1 MESRW
6 RSRCGSR
13 SWPFA
18 RVKATSRSS
27 CMPRAT
33 RRTSPTVP
41 LRTYVPDTNVLIA
54 DPDAPG
60 RFEEHDV
67 VVPLTVV
74 EELDKLKTRPD
85 ETGASARRAI
95 RGLEA
100 LRECGNLSE
109 GVGLPGGGRIWVEV
123 NHTGRL
129 SLPEGL
135 AHDSDDNRIL
145 ATTAN
150 LAKELGDE
158 RAVVLV
164 SKDASLRIKAE
175 ALKLAAEEYR
185 HERVAIEEGYLGVA
199 TLEVP
204 GEVVDAVYADRGGQ
218 ITPERRLWANQF
230 VVLRSGSQSALGQVR
245 ASVAAGEPVELT
257 LVHDAPETFGVR
269 ARSKEQ
275 HFALHLLRDPGIPL
289 VSLAGNAGTGK
300 TYLAVAAGL
309 DATMERSEYDRVLVF
324 RPVVRQDLGFLPGDV
339 DEKISPWMKAIH
351 DTMAQLF
358 RGSHDAD
365 RRESYTQDLVQGL
378 LDDGTVQLEPLTF
391 IRGRTFVRTFAI
403 LDEAQNV
410 EYGVLRSLASRLGE
424 GSKLVLCHDT
434 TQVDHPYVDPDSGVA
449 ALIERLKGEPL
460 FGHVTLVKGER
471 SPVAELVARKL

>member
-1 MESRW
+1 
-6 RSRCGSR
+6 
-13 SWPFA
+13 
-18 RVKATSRSS
+18 
-27 CMPRAT
+27 MPRAA
-33 RRTSPTVP
+33 RRISSAAQ
-41 LRTYVPDTNVLIA
+41 LRTYVLDTNVLIA

-100 LRECGNLSE
+100 LRERGNLSE

-175 ALKLAAEEYR
+175 ALRLAAEEYR

-199 TLEVP
+199 TLEAP
-204 GEVVDAVYADRGGQ
+204 GETIDAVFTERAGQVTADQ
-218 ITPERRLWANQF
+218 PLWANQF
-230 VVLRSGSQSALGQVR
+230 VVLRNGSQSALGQVR
-245 ASVAAGEPVELT
+245 ASTAAGEPAEVARVQE
-257 LVHDAPETFGVR
+257 APETFGVR

-300 TYLAVAAGL
+300 TYLAMAAGL
-309 DATMERSEYDRVLVF
+309 DATMERREYDRVLVF
-324 RPVVRQDLGFLPGDV
+324 RPVVPVGRQDLGFLPGDI

-434 TQVDHPYVDPDSGVA
+434 TQVDHPYVDPESGVA
-449 ALIERLKGEPL
+449 ALIERLKGESL
-460 FGHVTLVKGER
+460 FGHVTLLKGER
-471 SPVAELVARKL
+471 SPVAELVARML

>member
-1 MESRW
+1 
-6 RSRCGSR
+6 
-13 SWPFA
+13 
-18 RVKATSRSS
+18 
-27 CMPRAT
+27 MPRAP
-33 RRTSPTVP
+33 RRSNPAVP
-41 LRTYVPDTNVLIA
+41 LRTYVLDTNVLIA
-54 DPDAPG
+54 DPEALA
-60 RFEEHDV
+60 RFQEHDV

-85 ETGASARRAI
+85 ETGASARRAV
-95 RGLEA
+95 RALEA
-100 LRECGNLSE
+100 LRERGSLAE
-109 GVGLPGGGRIWVEV
+109 GVASPGGGRVRVEV
-123 NHTGRL
+123 NQVGRM

-135 AHDSDDNRIL
+135 SADTPDNRIL

-158 RAVVLV
+158 RDVILV

-185 HERVAIEEGYLGVA
+185 HERVAVEEGYLGVA
-199 TLEVP
+199 TVEVQV
-204 GEVVDAVYADRGGQ
+204 GLDAYYANRGGELV
-218 ITPERRLWANQF
+218 PDEPLYANQF

-245 ASVAAGEPVELT
+245 RTVEAGEPVELA
-257 LVHDAPETFGVR
+257 LVGEAPETFGVR

-275 HFALHLLRDPGIPL
+275 HFALHLLRDPKVPL

-300 TYLAVAAGL
+300 TYLAIASGL
-309 DATMERSEYDRVLVF
+309 EATLEADAYDRVLVF
-324 RPVVRQDLGFLPGDV
+324 RPVVPVGRQDLGFLPGDV

-351 DTMAQLF
+351 DTLALLF

-365 RRESYTQDLVQGL
+365 RRESYTRDLVQGL

-434 TQVDHPYVDPDSGVA
+434 SQVDHPYVDPDSGVA
-449 ALIERLKGEPL
+449 ALIARLKGEPL
-460 FGHVTLVKGER
+460 FGHVTLIKGER

>member
-1 MESRW
+1 
-6 RSRCGSR
+6 
-13 SWPFA
+13 
-18 RVKATSRSS
+18 
-27 CMPRAT
+27 MPR
-33 RRTSPTVP
+33 
-41 LRTYVPDTNVLIA
+41 LRTYVLDTNVLIA

-67 VVPLTVV
+67 VIPLTVV

-95 RGLEA
+95 RALEA
-100 LRECGNLSE
+100 LREQGNLSA
-109 GVGLPGGGRIWVEV
+109 GVALPGGGRLWVEV
-123 NHTGRL
+123 NHAGRL
-129 SLPEGL
+129 ILPEGL
-135 AHDSDDNRIL
+135 SSDSDDNRIL

-150 LAKELGDE
+150 LAKELGGE
-158 RAVVLV
+158 RGVVLV

-199 TLEVP
+199 TVEVA
-204 GEVVDAVYADRGGQ
+204 GGLDELYASRGGSVAADQ
-218 ITPERRLWANQF
+218 PLWANQF
-230 VVLRSGSQSALGQVR
+230 VVLRSGSQSALGQVQR
-245 ASVAAGEPVELT
+245 TAAPGEPAEVA
-257 LVHDAPETFGVR
+257 LVGEAPETFGVR

-275 HFALHLLRDPGIPL
+275 HFALHLLRDPKVPL

-309 DATMERSEYDRVLVF
+309 EMTVEAAAYDRVLVF
-324 RPVVRQDLGFLPGDV
+324 RPVVPVGRQDLGFLPGDV

-351 DTMAQLF
+351 DTLAQLF

-424 GSKLVLCHDT
+424 GSKLVMCHDT
-434 TQVDHPYVDPDSGVA
+434 TQVDHPYVEPDSGVA
-449 ALIERLKGEPL
+449 ALIERLKGEAL
-460 FGHVTLVKGER
+460 FGHVTLLKGER
-471 SPVAELVARKL
+471 SPVAELVARRL

>member
-1 MESRW
+1 
-6 RSRCGSR
+6 
-13 SWPFA
+13 
-18 RVKATSRSS
+18 
-27 CMPRAT
+27 MPRAT
-33 RRTSPTVP
+33 RRISPAVP
-41 LRTYVPDTNVLIA
+41 LRTYVLDTNVLIA

-100 LRECGNLSE
+100 LRERGNLSE

-204 GEVVDAVYADRGGQ
+204 GEAIDAVFSDQVGQ
-218 ITPERRLWANQF
+218 VSAPQRLWANQF
-230 VVLRSGSQSALGQVR
+230 VVLRNGSQSALGQAR
-245 ASVAAGEPVELT
+245 ASGAAGEPVEVVR
-257 LVHDAPETFGVR
+257 VHDAPEAFGVR

-300 TYLAVAAGL
+300 TYLAMAAGL
-309 DATMERSEYDRVLVF
+309 DATMERREYDRVLVF
-324 RPVVRQDLGFLPGDV
+324 RPVVPVGRQDLGFLPGDV

-434 TQVDHPYVDPDSGVA
+434 TQVDHPYVDPESGVA
-449 ALIERLKGEPL
+449 ALIERLKGESL
-460 FGHVTLVKGER
+460 FGHVTLLKGER
-471 SPVAELVARKL
+471 SPVAELVARML

>member
-1 MESRW
+1 M
-6 RSRCGSR
+6 
-13 SWPFA
+13 A
-18 RVKATSRSS
+18 
-27 CMPRAT
+27 
-33 RRTSPTVP
+33 
-41 LRTYVPDTNVLIA
+41 RTYVLDTNVLIA

-60 RFEEHDV
+60 RFQEHDV
-67 VVPLTVV
+67 AIPLTVV

-85 ETGASARRAI
+85 DTGASARRAI
-95 RGLEA
+95 RTLER
-100 LRECGNLSE
+100 LRQQGNLSE
-109 GVGLPGGGRIWVEV
+109 GVELPGGGRIWVEV
-123 NHTGRL
+123 SLASRL
-129 SLPEGL
+129 DLPDAL
-135 AHDSDDNRIL
+135 SSDSSDNRIL

-150 LAKELGDE
+150 LAKELAGE
-158 RAVVLV
+158 REVVLV

-175 ALKLAAEEYR
+175 ALKLLAEEYR
-185 HERVAIEEGYLGVA
+185 HERVAVEEGYLGVA
-199 TLEVP
+199 ICEQAA
-204 GEVVDAVYADRGGQ
+204 GIDAIYAARGGE
-218 ITPERRLWANQF
+218 ITADQPLWANQF

-245 ASVAAGEPVELT
+245 A
-257 LVHDAPETFGVR
+257 
-269 ARSKEQ
+269 RSKEQ
-275 HFALHLLRDPGIPL
+275 QFALHLLHDLKVPL

-309 DATMERSEYDRVLVF
+309 EQTLEQGNYDRVLVF
-324 RPVVRQDLGFLPGDV
+324 RPVVPVGRQDLGFLPGDV

-351 DTMAQLF
+351 DTLAQLF

-391 IRGRTFVRTFAI
+391 IRGRTFARTFAI

-434 TQVDHPYVDPDSGVA
+434 SQVDHPYVDPDSGVA
-449 ALIERLKGEPL
+449 AMIERLKGESL

>member
-1 MESRW
+1 
-6 RSRCGSR
+6 
-13 SWPFA
+13 
-18 RVKATSRSS
+18 
-27 CMPRAT
+27 MPRAT
-33 RRTSPTVP
+33 RRASPDVP
-41 LRTYVPDTNVLIA
+41 HRTYVLDTNVLIA

-60 RFEEHDV
+60 RFDEHDV

-74 EELDKLKTRPD
+74 EELDKLKSRPD

-95 RGLEA
+95 RVLEA
-100 LRECGNLSE
+100 LRERGNLSE
-109 GVGLPGGGRIWVEV
+109 GVSLPGGGRIWVEV

-129 SLPEGL
+129 VLPEGL

-185 HERVAIEEGYLGVA
+185 HERVAVEEGYLGVT

-204 GEVVDAVYADRGGQ
+204 GGLVDAAYAGRGAEVA
-218 ITPERRLWANQF
+218 PEQPLWANQF

-245 ASVAAGEPVELT
+245 RTVAAGEPVEVQ
-257 LVHDAPETFGVR
+257 LVCDAPETFGAR

-275 HFALHLLRDPGIPL
+275 HFALHLLRGPGIPL

-300 TYLAVAAGL
+300 TYLAMAAGL
-309 DATMERSEYDRVLVF
+309 DATMERREYDRVLVF
-324 RPVVRQDLGFLPGDV
+324 RPVVPVGRQDLGFLPGDV

-358 RGSHDAD
+358 RGAHDAD

-434 TQVDHPYVDPDSGVA
+434 TQVDHPYVDPESGVA
-449 ALIERLKGEPL
+449 ALFE
-460 FGHVTLVKGER
+460 HVTLLKGER
-471 SPVAELVARKL
+471 SPVAELVARRL

>member
-1 MESRW
+1 M
-6 RSRCGSR
+6 
-13 SWPFA
+13 A
-18 RVKATSRSS
+18 
-27 CMPRAT
+27 
-33 RRTSPTVP
+33 
-41 LRTYVPDTNVLIA
+41 RTYVLDTNVLIA
-54 DPDAPG
+54 DPEAPG
-60 RFEEHDV
+60 RFQEHDV
-67 VVPLTVV
+67 AIPLTVV

-95 RGLEA
+95 RTLER
-100 LRECGNLSE
+100 LRQQGNLSE
-109 GVGLPGGGRIWVEV
+109 GVELPGGGRIWVEV
-123 NHTGRL
+123 TLASRL
-129 SLPEGL
+129 DLPDAL
-135 AHDSDDNRIL
+135 SSDSDDNRIL

-150 LAKELGDE
+150 LAKELAGE
-158 RAVVLV
+158 REVVLV

-175 ALKLAAEEYR
+175 ALKLLAEEYR

-199 TLEVP
+199 TCEQA
-204 GEVVDAVYADRGGQ
+204 GGIDALYAARGGE
-218 ITPERRLWANQF
+218 ITPDQPLFANQF

-245 ASVAAGEPVELT
+245 RSVEAGEPVEVA
-257 LVHDAPETFGVR
+257 LVGEAPETFGVR
-269 ARSKEQ
+269 GRSKEQ
-275 HFALHLLRDPGIPL
+275 QFALHLLHDPKVPL

-309 DATMERSEYDRVLVF
+309 EATLEQGAYDRVLVF
-324 RPVVRQDLGFLPGDV
+324 RPVVPVGRQDLGFLPGDV

-351 DTMAQLF
+351 DTLAQLF

-391 IRGRTFVRTFAI
+391 IRGRTFARTFAI

-434 TQVDHPYVDPDSGVA
+434 SQVDHPYVDPDSGVA
-449 ALIERLKGEPL
+449 ALIERLKGESL

>member
-1 MESRW
+1 
-6 RSRCGSR
+6 
-13 SWPFA
+13 
-18 RVKATSRSS
+18 
-27 CMPRAT
+27 MPRAT
-33 RRTSPTVP
+33 RRISSAAQ
-41 LRTYVPDTNVLIA
+41 LRTYVLDTNVLIA
-54 DPDAPG
+54 DPEAPG

-100 LRECGNLSE
+100 LRERGNLSE
-109 GVGLPGGGRIWVEV
+109 GVGLPGGGRLWVEV

-175 ALKLAAEEYR
+175 ALRLAAEEYR

-204 GEVVDAVYADRGGQ
+204 GETIDAVFTERAGQ
-218 ITPERRLWANQF
+218 VTAEQPLWANQF
-230 VVLRSGSQSALGQVR
+230 VVLRNGSQSALGQVR
-245 ASVAAGEPVELT
+245 ARTAAGEPAEVVR
-257 LVHDAPETFGVR
+257 VHEAPETFGVR

-275 HFALHLLRDPGIPL
+275 HFALHLLRDPAIPL

-300 TYLAVAAGL
+300 TYLAMAAGL
-309 DATMERSEYDRVLVF
+309 DATMERGEYDRVLVF
-324 RPVVRQDLGFLPGDV
+324 RPVVPVGRQDLGFLPGDV

-358 RGSHDAD
+358 RGSHDVD

-434 TQVDHPYVDPDSGVA
+434 TQVDHPYVDPESGVA
-449 ALIERLKGEPL
+449 ALIERLKGESL
-460 FGHVTLVKGER
+460 FGHVTLLKGER
-471 SPVAELVARKL
+471 SPVAELVARML

>member
-1 MESRW
+1 M
-6 RSRCGSR
+6 
-13 SWPFA
+13 
-18 RVKATSRSS
+18 
-27 CMPRAT
+27 
-33 RRTSPTVP
+33 
-41 LRTYVPDTNVLIA
+41 LDTNVLIA
-54 DPDAPG
+54 DPEAPG

-67 VVPLTVV
+67 VIPLTVV
-74 EELDKLKTRPD
+74 EELDKLKGRPD
-85 ETGASARRAI
+85 ETGGSARRAI
-95 RGLEA
+95 RRLEA
-100 LRECGNLSE
+100 LREQGNLSS
-109 GVGLPGGGRIWVEV
+109 GIALPGGGRLWVEV
-123 NHTGRL
+123 NHASRPTLPDGL
-129 SLPEGL
+129 SG
-135 AHDSDDNRIL
+135 DSGDNRIL

-158 RAVVLV
+158 RSVVLV

-175 ALKLAAEEYR
+175 ALKLTAEEYR
-185 HERVAIEEGYLGVA
+185 HEQVAIEEGYLGVA
-199 TLEVP
+199 TVEVA
-204 GEVVDAVYADRGGQ
+204 GDLNALYANRGGAVAAGQ
-218 ITPERRLWANQF
+218 ALWANQF

-245 ASVAAGEPVELT
+245 RSTAADEPAEVT
-257 LVHDAPETFGVR
+257 LLPEAPETFGVR

-275 HFALHLLRDPGIPL
+275 HFALHLLRDPRIPL

-309 DATMERSEYDRVLVF
+309 EMTLEAGAYDRVLVF
-324 RPVVRQDLGFLPGDV
+324 RPVVPVGRQDLGFLPGDV
-339 DEKISPWMKAIH
+339 EEKISPWMKAIH
-351 DTMAQLF
+351 DTLAQLF

-365 RRESYTQDLVQGL
+365 RRESFTQDLVQGL

-410 EYGVLRSLASRLGE
+410 EYGVLRSLGSRLGE

-434 TQVDHPYVDPDSGVA
+434 TQVDHPYVEPGSGVV

>member
-1 MESRW
+1 M
-6 RSRCGSR
+6 
-13 SWPFA
+13 A
-18 RVKATSRSS
+18 
-27 CMPRAT
+27 
-33 RRTSPTVP
+33 
-41 LRTYVPDTNVLIA
+41 RTYVLDTNVLIA

-60 RFEEHDV
+60 RFQEHDV
-67 VVPLTVV
+67 AIPLTVV

-95 RGLEA
+95 RTLER
-100 LRECGNLSE
+100 LRQQGNLSE

-123 NHTGRL
+123 SLASRL
-129 SLPEGL
+129 DLPDAL
-135 AHDSDDNRIL
+135 SSDSSDNRIL

-150 LAKELGDE
+150 LAKELAGE
-158 RAVVLV
+158 REVVLV

-175 ALKLAAEEYR
+175 ALKLLAEEYR
-185 HERVAIEEGYLGVA
+185 HERVAIEQGYLGVA
-199 TLEVP
+199 VCEQAA
-204 GEVVDAVYADRGGQ
+204 GIDAIYAARGGE
-218 ITPERRLWANQF
+218 ITADQPLWANQF

-245 ASVAAGEPVELT
+245 RTVEAGEPIEVA
-257 LVHDAPETFGVR
+257 LVGEPPETFGVR

-275 HFALHLLRDPGIPL
+275 QFALHLLHDPKVPL

-309 DATMERSEYDRVLVF
+309 EQTLEQGNS
-324 RPVVRQDLGFLPGDV
+324 
-339 DEKISPWMKAIH
+339 
-351 DTMAQLF
+351 
-358 RGSHDAD
+358 D

-391 IRGRTFVRTFAI
+391 IRGRTFARTFAI

-434 TQVDHPYVDPDSGVA
+434 SQVDHPYGDPDSGVA
-449 ALIERLKGEPL
+449 AMIERLKGESL

>member
-1 MESRW
+1 MRIPLMAIRQGE
-6 RSRCGSR
+6 GH
-13 SWPFA
+13 
-18 RVKATSRSS
+18 VKEFVHASS
-27 CMPRAT
+27 HPQDQPHRPAPHLRPGHQRAD
-33 RRTSPTVP
+33 RRPGRAGP
-41 LRTYVPDTNVLIA
+41 LR
-54 DPDAPG
+54 G
-60 RFEEHDV
+60 
-67 VVPLTVV
+67 
-74 EELDKLKTRPD
+74 
-85 ETGASARRAI
+85 ARRGGPAD
-95 RGLEA
+95 
-100 LRECGNLSE
+100 
-109 GVGLPGGGRIWVEV
+109 GGRRAGQAQDPA
-123 NHTGRL
+123 GRDR
-129 SLPEGL
+129 SVG
-135 AHDSDDNRIL
+135 
-145 ATTAN
+145 
-150 LAKELGDE
+150 
-158 RAVVLV
+158 
-164 SKDASLRIKAE
+164 
-175 ALKLAAEEYR
+175 
-185 HERVAIEEGYLGVA
+185 
-199 TLEVP
+199 
-204 GEVVDAVYADRGGQ
+204 AVYADRGGQ

-324 RPVVRQDLGFLPGDV
+324 RPVVPVGRQDLGFLPGDV

-358 RGSHDAD
+358 RGSHDA
-365 RRESYTQDLVQGL
+365 
-378 LDDGTVQLEPLTF
+378 GTVQLEPLTF

-434 TQVDHPYVDPDSGVA
+434 TQVDHPYVDPESGVA

-460 FGHVTLVKGER
+460 FGHVNLLKGER
-471 SPVAELVARKL
+471 SPVAELVARRL

>member
-1 MESRW
+1 
-6 RSRCGSR
+6 
-13 SWPFA
+13 
-18 RVKATSRSS
+18 
-27 CMPRAT
+27 MPRAT

-41 LRTYVPDTNVLIA
+41 LRTYVLDTNVLIA
-54 DPDAPG
+54 DPEAPG

-100 LRECGNLSE
+100 LRERGNLSE

-185 HERVAIEEGYLGVA
+185 HERVAIEDGYLGVA

-204 GEVVDAVYADRGGQ
+204 GEVVDALYADRGGQ
-218 ITPERRLWANQF
+218 ITPEQPLCANQF

-245 ASVAAGEPVELT
+245 TSAAAGEPVEVA

-275 HFALHLLRDPGIPL
+275 HFALHLLRDPAIPL

-309 DATMERSEYDRVLVF
+309 DATMERGEYDRVLVF
-324 RPVVRQDLGFLPGDV
+324 RPVVPVGRQDLGFLPGDV

-378 LDDGTVQLEPLTF
+378 LDEGTVQLEPLTF

-434 TQVDHPYVDPDSGVA
+434 TQVDHPYVDPESGVA

-460 FGHVTLVKGER
+460 FGHVTLLKGER
-471 SPVAELVARKL
+471 SPVAELVARRL

>member
-1 MESRW
+1 
-6 RSRCGSR
+6 
-13 SWPFA
+13 
-18 RVKATSRSS
+18 
-27 CMPRAT
+27 MPR
-33 RRTSPTVP
+33 
-41 LRTYVPDTNVLIA
+41 LRTYVLDTNVLIA
-54 DPDAPG
+54 DPEAPG

-67 VVPLTVV
+67 VIPLTVV

-95 RGLEA
+95 RTLEA
-100 LRECGNLSE
+100 LREQGNLSV
-109 GVGLPGGGRIWVEV
+109 GVALPGGGRLWVEV
-123 NHTGRL
+123 NHAGRL
-129 SLPEGL
+129 ILPEGL
-135 AHDSDDNRIL
+135 SADSDDNRIL

-158 RAVVLV
+158 RGVVLV

-199 TLEVP
+199 TVEVA
-204 GEVVDAVYADRGGQ
+204 GGLDQLYASRGGSVAADQ
-218 ITPERRLWANQF
+218 PLWANQF
-230 VVLRSGSQSALGQVR
+230 VVLRSGSQSALGQVQR
-245 ASVAAGEPVELT
+245 TAAPGEPAEVV
-257 LVHDAPETFGVR
+257 LVGEAPETFGVR

-275 HFALHLLRDPGIPL
+275 HFALHLLRDPKVPL

-309 DATMERSEYDRVLVF
+309 EMTVEAAAYDRVLVF
-324 RPVVRQDLGFLPGDV
+324 RPVVPVGRQDLGFLPGDV

-351 DTMAQLF
+351 DTLAQLF
-358 RGSHDAD
+358 RGSHDTD
-365 RRESYTQDLVQGL
+365 RRESYTHDLVQGL
-378 LDDGTVQLEPLTF
+378 LDEGTVQLEPLTF

-424 GSKLVLCHDT
+424 GSKLVMCHDT
-434 TQVDHPYVDPDSGVA
+434 TQVDHPYVEPDSGVA
-449 ALIERLKGEPL
+449 ALIERLKGEAL
-460 FGHVTLVKGER
+460 FGHVTLLKGER

>member
-1 MESRW
+1 M
-6 RSRCGSR
+6 
-13 SWPFA
+13 A
-18 RVKATSRSS
+18 
-27 CMPRAT
+27 
-33 RRTSPTVP
+33 
-41 LRTYVPDTNVLIA
+41 RTYVLDTNVLIA
-54 DPDAPG
+54 DPEAPG
-60 RFEEHDV
+60 RFQEHDV
-67 VVPLTVV
+67 AIPLTVV

-95 RGLEA
+95 RTLER
-100 LRECGNLSE
+100 LRQQVNLSE
-109 GVGLPGGGRIWVEV
+109 GVELPGGGRIWVEV
-123 NHTGRL
+123 TLASRL
-129 SLPEGL
+129 DLPEAL
-135 AHDSDDNRIL
+135 AAASDDNRIL

-150 LAKELGDE
+150 LAKELAGE
-158 RAVVLV
+158 REVVLV

-175 ALKLAAEEYR
+175 ALKLLAEEYR

-199 TLEVP
+199 TCELAGGIDALYAARG
-204 GEVVDAVYADRGGQ
+204 GEVTADQ
-218 ITPERRLWANQF
+218 PLWANQF

-245 ASVAAGEPVELT
+245 RSVEVA
-257 LVHDAPETFGVR
+257 LVADAPETFGVR

-275 HFALHLLRDPGIPL
+275 HFALHLLHDSRIPL

-309 DATMERSEYDRVLVF
+309 EATLEQGTYDRVLVF
-324 RPVVRQDLGFLPGDV
+324 RPVVPVGRQDLGFLPGDV

-351 DTMAQLF
+351 DTLAQLF

-378 LDDGTVQLEPLTF
+378 LDDGTVQMEPLTF
-391 IRGRTFVRTFAI
+391 IRGRTFARTFAI

-424 GSKLVLCHDT
+424 GSKLILCHDT
-434 TQVDHPYVDPDSGVA
+434 SQVDHPYVDPDSGVA

>member
-1 MESRW
+1 
-6 RSRCGSR
+6 
-13 SWPFA
+13 
-18 RVKATSRSS
+18 
-27 CMPRAT
+27 MPRAT

-41 LRTYVPDTNVLIA
+41 LRTYVLDTNVLIA
-54 DPDAPG
+54 DPDALG

-67 VVPLTVV
+67 VIPLTVV

-100 LRECGNLSE
+100 MRERGNLSE

-204 GEVVDAVYADRGGQ
+204 GEVVDAIYADRGGR
-218 ITPERRLWANQF
+218 ITPEQRLWANQF

-245 ASVAAGEPVELT
+245 SSVAAGEPVEVTLT
-257 LVHDAPETFGVR
+257 HDAPEAFGVR

-275 HFALHLLRDPGIPL
+275 HFALHLLRDPAIPL

-309 DATMERSEYDRVLVF
+309 DATMERREYDRVLVF
-324 RPVVRQDLGFLPGDV
+324 RPVVPVGRQDLGFLPGDV

-351 DTMAQLF
+351 DTVAQLF
-358 RGSHDAD
+358 RGTHDTD

-434 TQVDHPYVDPDSGVA
+434 TQVDHPYVDPESGVA
-449 ALIERLKGEPL
+449 AVIERLKGEPL
-460 FGHVTLVKGER
+460 FGHVTLLKGER
-471 SPVAELVARKL
+471 SPVAELVARRL

>member
-1 MESRW
+1 
-6 RSRCGSR
+6 
-13 SWPFA
+13 
-18 RVKATSRSS
+18 
-27 CMPRAT
+27 MPRAS
-33 RRTSPTVP
+33 RRPSANLQ
-41 LRTYVPDTNVLIA
+41 LRTYVLDTNVLIA
-54 DPDAPG
+54 DPEAPG
-60 RFEEHDV
+60 RFQEHDV
-67 VVPLTVV
+67 VIPLTVV

-95 RGLEA
+95 RVLEA
-100 LRECGNLSE
+100 LREQGNLSE
-109 GVGLPGGGRIWVEV
+109 GVALPGGGRIWVEV
-123 NHTGRL
+123 NHAGRL
-129 SLPEGL
+129 ILPEGL
-135 AHDSDDNRIL
+135 SSDSDDNRIL

-158 RAVVLV
+158 RGVVLV

-199 TLEVP
+199 TVEVAGGLDGLYAGRA
-204 GEVVDAVYADRGGQ
+204 GEVAADE
-218 ITPERRLWANQF
+218 PLWANQF
-230 VVLRSGSQSALGQVR
+230 LVLRSGSQSALGQVHR
-245 ASVAAGEPVELT
+245 SAAAGEAVEVT
-257 LVHDAPETFGVR
+257 LVSEAPETFGVR

-275 HFALHLLRDPGIPL
+275 HFALHLLRDPALPL

-309 DATMERSEYDRVLVF
+309 EMTMEARAYDRVLVF
-324 RPVVRQDLGFLPGDV
+324 RPVVPVGRQDLGFLPGDV
-339 DEKISPWMKAIH
+339 DEKMSPWMKAIH
-351 DTMAQLF
+351 DTLAQLF
-358 RGSHDAD
+358 RGSHDVD

-424 GSKLVLCHDT
+424 GSKLVMCHDT
-434 TQVDHPYVDPDSGVA
+434 TQVDHPYVEPDSGVV

>member
-1 MESRW
+1 
-6 RSRCGSR
+6 
-13 SWPFA
+13 
-18 RVKATSRSS
+18 
-27 CMPRAT
+27 MPRAT
-33 RRTSPTVP
+33 RRISSSVP
-41 LRTYVPDTNVLIA
+41 LRTYVLDTNVLIA

-100 LRECGNLSE
+100 LRERGNLSE

-204 GEVVDAVYADRGGQ
+204 GETIDAVFADRVGQ
-218 ITPERRLWANQF
+218 VTAEQPLWANQF
-230 VVLRSGSQSALGQVR
+230 VVLRNGSQSALGQVR
-245 ASVAAGEPVELT
+245 ASAAAGQAVEVTRVL
-257 LVHDAPETFGVR
+257 DAPETFGVR

-275 HFALHLLRDPGIPL
+275 HFALHLLRDPAIPL

-300 TYLAVAAGL
+300 TYLAMAAGL
-309 DATMERSEYDRVLVF
+309 DATMERGEYDRVLVF
-324 RPVVRQDLGFLPGDV
+324 RPVVPVGRQDLGFLPGDV

-434 TQVDHPYVDPDSGVA
+434 TQVDHPYVDPESGVA

-460 FGHVTLVKGER
+460 FGHVTLLKGER
-471 SPVAELVARKL
+471 SPVAELVARML

>member
-1 MESRW
+1 
-6 RSRCGSR
+6 
-13 SWPFA
+13 
-18 RVKATSRSS
+18 
-27 CMPRAT
+27 MPRAT

-41 LRTYVPDTNVLIA
+41 LRTYVLDTNVLIA
-54 DPDAPG
+54 DPEAPG

-67 VVPLTVV
+67 VIPLTVV

-100 LRECGNLSE
+100 LRERGNLSE

-185 HERVAIEEGYLGVA
+185 HERVAIEDGYLGVA

-204 GEVVDAVYADRGGQ
+204 GEVVDALYAGRGGQ
-218 ITPERRLWANQF
+218 ITPDQPLWANQF

-245 ASVAAGEPVELT
+245 GSGAAGEPVEVALS
-257 LVHDAPETFGVR
+257 HDAPETFGVR

-309 DATMERSEYDRVLVF
+309 DATMERREYDRVLVF
-324 RPVVRQDLGFLPGDV
+324 RPVVPVGRQDLGFLPGDV

-434 TQVDHPYVDPDSGVA
+434 TQVDHPYVDPESGVA

-460 FGHVTLVKGER
+460 FGHVTLLKGER
-471 SPVAELVARKL
+471 SPVAELVARRL

>member
-1 MESRW
+1 
-6 RSRCGSR
+6 
-13 SWPFA
+13 
-18 RVKATSRSS
+18 
-27 CMPRAT
+27 MPRAT
-33 RRTSPTVP
+33 RRTTPAVP
-41 LRTYVPDTNVLIA
+41 LRTYVLDTNVLIA

-74 EELDKLKTRPD
+74 EELDKLKSRPD

-95 RGLEA
+95 RALEA
-100 LRECGNLSE
+100 LRERGNLAE

-199 TLEVP
+199 TLQVA
-204 GEVVDAVYADRGGQ
+204 GEVVDALYAGRGGPV
-218 ITPERRLWANQF
+218 TPDRPLWANQF
-230 VVLRSGSQSALGQVR
+230 VVLRAGSQSALGQVR
-245 ASVAAGEPVELT
+245 ASVPAGEPVEVT
-257 LVHDAPETFGVR
+257 LLHDAPETFGVR

-289 VSLAGNAGTGK
+289 VSLGGNAGTGK
-300 TYLAVAAGL
+300 TYLSVAAGL
-309 DATMERSEYDRVLVF
+309 DATMERGEYDRVLVF
-324 RPVVRQDLGFLPGDV
+324 RPVVPVGRQDLGFLPGDV

-434 TQVDHPYVDPDSGVA
+434 TQVDHPYVDPESGVA

-460 FGHVTLVKGER
+460 FGHVTLLKGER
-471 SPVAELVARKL
+471 SPVAELVARRL

>member
-1 MESRW
+1 
-6 RSRCGSR
+6 
-13 SWPFA
+13 
-18 RVKATSRSS
+18 
-27 CMPRAT
+27 MPR
-33 RRTSPTVP
+33 
-41 LRTYVPDTNVLIA
+41 LRTYVLDTNVLIA
-54 DPDAPG
+54 DPEAPG

-67 VVPLTVV
+67 VIPLTVV

-95 RGLEA
+95 RALEA
-100 LRECGNLSE
+100 LREQGNLSV
-109 GVGLPGGGRIWVEV
+109 GVALPGGGRLWVEV
-123 NHTGRL
+123 NHAGRL
-129 SLPEGL
+129 ILPEGL
-135 AHDSDDNRIL
+135 SADSDDNRIL

-158 RAVVLV
+158 RGVVLV

-199 TLEVP
+199 TVEVA
-204 GEVVDAVYADRGGQ
+204 GGLDKLYASRGGSVAADQ
-218 ITPERRLWANQF
+218 PLWANQF
-230 VVLRSGSQSALGQVR
+230 VVLRSGSQSALGQVQR
-245 ASVAAGEPVELT
+245 TAAPGEPAEVV
-257 LVHDAPETFGVR
+257 LVGEAPETFGVR

-275 HFALHLLRDPGIPL
+275 HFALHLLRDPKVPL

-309 DATMERSEYDRVLVF
+309 EVTVEAAAYDRVLVF
-324 RPVVRQDLGFLPGDV
+324 RPVVPVGRQDLGFLPGDV

-351 DTMAQLF
+351 DTLAQLF
-358 RGSHDAD
+358 RGSHDTD
-365 RRESYTQDLVQGL
+365 RRESYTHDLVQGL

-424 GSKLVLCHDT
+424 GSKLVMCHDT
-434 TQVDHPYVDPDSGVA
+434 TQVDHPYVEPDSGVA
-449 ALIERLKGEPL
+449 ALIERLKGEAL
-460 FGHVTLVKGER
+460 FGHVTLLKGER